1 MSIIGN
7 AIMVGGQAEFTSP
20 QWKDVNFIDYDGTLL
35 YSYTASE
42 FQSLSEMPANVSRQG
57 LVPEG
62 WNWSLSDAQSQV
74 ANMGRCLIGQTCTL
88 DTNMVRVDIKL
99 EEGQLSPYLGLQGYY
114 RTSSQSTSAT
124 VDIDWGDGNTQSGVS
139 ISYSGT
145 DIPHTYEHPGEYII
159 TVTPTDANRVAGFGA
174 FGSTPSSSYPANPYT
189 SRLLNQNITNISSA
203 IRNLFY
209 ASAIQEVDIG
219 DRGRYFGLPRCTNL
233 RRFTYSSANT
243 VNTGGFM
250 FCARIPSFI
259 IPSKQTYIG
268 ISSFRACSSLQYV
281 SLPHGLTSIGNYAF
295 ADCHALKDIVFP
307 HGLTSI
313 GNYAFNNSGL
323 TTITIPETV
332 TSIGNYAFYSGYGS
346 STNSTTPAWIK
357 FMSATPPTLGGS
369 AVFGT
374 SLSGDYQINPITIYV
389 PSGSLS
395 AYTSATNY
403 PSNNYFTYVEY

>member
-1 MSIIGN
+1 
-7 AIMVGGQAEFTSP
+7 
-20 QWKDVNFIDYDGTLL
+20 
-35 YSYTASE
+35 
-42 FQSLSEMPANVSRQG
+42 
-57 LVPEG
+57 
-62 WNWSLSDAQSQV
+62 
-74 ANMGRCLIGQTCTL
+74 
-88 DTNMVRVDIKL
+88 
-99 EEGQLSPYLGLQGYY
+99 
-114 RTSSQSTSAT
+114 
-124 VDIDWGDGNTQSGVS
+124 
-139 ISYSGT
+139 
-145 DIPHTYEHPGEYII
+145 
-159 TVTPTDANRVAGFGA
+159 
-174 FGSTPSSSYPANPYT
+174 
-189 SRLLNQNITNISSA
+189 
-203 IRNLFY
+203 
-209 ASAIQEVDIG
+209 
-219 DRGRYFGLPRCTNL
+219 
-233 RRFTYSSANT
+233 
-243 VNTGGFM
+243 M

>member
-139 ISYSGT
+139 ISYLLLATQLIRIRQDCLIKISLIFLLPFVICFTHRQSKKLIQVTGDDT
-145 DIPHTYEHPGEYII
+145 LGFLVVQIYADLHT
-159 TVTPTDANRVAGFGA
+159 
-174 FGSTPSSSYPANPYT
+174 
-189 SRLLNQNITNISSA
+189 RLL
-203 IRNLFY
+203 
-209 ASAIQEVDIG
+209 IQ
-219 DRGRYFGLPRCTNL
+219 
-233 RRFTYSSANT
+233 
-243 VNTGGFM
+243 
-250 FCARIPSFI
+250 
-259 IPSKQTYIG
+259 
-268 ISSFRACSSLQYV
+268 
-281 SLPHGLTSIGNYAF
+281 
-295 ADCHALKDIVFP
+295 
-307 HGLTSI
+307 
-313 GNYAFNNSGL
+313 
-323 TTITIPETV
+323 
-332 TSIGNYAFYSGYGS
+332 
-346 STNSTTPAWIK
+346 
-357 FMSATPPTLGGS
+357 
-369 AVFGT
+369 
-374 SLSGDYQINPITIYV
+374 
-389 PSGSLS
+389 
-395 AYTSATNY
+395 
-403 PSNNYFTYVEY
+403 